1 MRTRLKLHEP
11 DEPVQAIIH
20 DNGEFESLAEEWT
33 DLLNRSNS
41 ACVFM
46 RWEWH
51 YTWWQVFA
59 GKRDVLHVVTWRS
72 QGRLV
77 GLLPLYFSKDLFSS
91 SGCLRFLGT
100 GESQIDEVATEYSDL
115 LADESV
121 EDQVAHLAGR
131 YLGSF
136 RHWKCVELYCMVN
149 TALLRKS
156 LIARKDIYSLE
167 RCVGQRYRIPLN
179 SSESC
184 YLDSL
189 SPSRSK
195 RIRRSQRAGIR
206 DGGIRALPISSI
218 SDFDRAFREL
228 AELNNERQAHK
239 QRKSVFASVRFR
251 HFHYELC
258 LRLHDSGAANIIRF
272 HLNSRLLAVLYCF
285 YDEQSCHY
293 YQSGFARKD
302 ANKYMPLTLA
312 HMIEMQ
318 RNRDAGRSYYDLMR
332 GKPPCYKDEFG
343 CETTP
348 MGSLSLYKSPA
359 RRAVAIY
366 YRALRAKVADF
377 LKRGT

>member
-1 MRTRLKLHEP
+1 MKLHDS

-20 DNGEFESLAEEWT
+20 DNGEFESLAEEWA
-33 DLLNRSNS
+33 DLLNRSKS

-59 GKRDVLHVVTWRS
+59 GNRDVLHIVTWRQ

-77 GLLPLYFSKDLFSS
+77 GLLPLYLSKSLFTG

-100 GESQIDEVATEYSDL
+100 GELQIDEVATEYCDL
-115 LADESV
+115 LADENV
-121 EDQVAHLAGR
+121 EDQVAHLAGH

-136 RHWKCVELYCMVN
+136 SAWNCVELYCMVD
-149 TALLRKS
+149 TALLLNI
-156 LIARKDIYSLE
+156 LIAREDIFSLE
-167 RCVGQRYRIPLN
+167 RSVGQRYRIPLN
-179 SSESC
+179 SNESC
-184 YLDSL
+184 YLDGLAS
-189 SPSRSK
+189 SRSK
-195 RIRRSQRAGIR
+195 RIRRSQRAGNR
-206 DGGIRALPISSI
+206 DGGICAVPISSI

-228 AELNNERQAHK
+228 AELNHERQAHK
-239 QRKSVFASVRFR
+239 QRKSVFASSRFR

-272 HLNSRLLAVLYCF
+272 QLNSRLIAVLYCF

-312 HMIEMQ
+312 HLIEMQ

-348 MGSLSLYKSPA
+348 MGSLSLYKSST
-359 RRAVAIY
+359 RRALAVH
-366 YRALRAKVADF
+366 YRALRAKVAE
-377 LKRGT
+377 LVKRRP